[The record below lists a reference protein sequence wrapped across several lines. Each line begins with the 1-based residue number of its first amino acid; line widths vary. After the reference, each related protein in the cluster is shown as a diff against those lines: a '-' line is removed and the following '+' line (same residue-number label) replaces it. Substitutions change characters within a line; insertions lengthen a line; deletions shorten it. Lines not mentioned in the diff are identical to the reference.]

1 MKTIIDRP
9 GTLFLGKQGEHLARE
24 LAFPE
29 PAAWAEE
36 FGPGTAQLLV
46 SPKVGKAYP
55 VILSEEDGFA
65 VWRVTAADTARA
77 GYGRCELRWSVN
89 GMIMKSKTYVT
100 HVAEGLSGGC
110 GCGTDSW
117 GAYLEQI
124 IQAGADALNAAS
136 RAESAASRAES
147 AAGGTVPDV
156 GIATDEEVGEMLEEV
171 FGAAEKSPGDIATD
185 EEISEMLDE
194 VFGSHQ

>member
-1 MKTIIDRP
+1 MRTTVNAP
-9 GTLFLGKQGEHLARE
+9 GKLYLGKQGEHLARE

-46 SPKVGKAYP
+46 SPNGGKAYP

-77 GYGRCELRWSVN
+77 GYGRCELRWSMG
-89 GMIMKSKTYVT
+89 GMIVKSKTYVT

-110 GCGTDSW
+110 GCGTDNW

-136 RAESAASRAES
+136 RAEIAASRAE
-147 AAGGTVPDV
+147 AAGGGIVPGV
-156 GIATDEEVGEMLEEV
+156 EIATDEEVGEMLEEV
-171 FGAAEKSPGDIATD
+171 FGAAEESPDDIATD
-185 EEISEMLDE
+185 EEIDEMLDE
-194 VFGSHQ
+194 VFGPRE